1 MGKMMPDRA
10 PKTDKWTAR
19 ENNQKKS
26 GIFLIVSGLVQVTGT
41 SKTPGL
47 TEAIAPG
54 RKTKTL
60 ILDLSIETGNGAGN
74 DVLVWKSASYHKKV
88 TANRYA
94 GVDIHWDGKS
104 IATCKV
110 LDDGE
115 HHQHL
120 VKLTQAANAKF
131 AKKPKTATAKPKVAP
146 VKAEN
151 GTSLTAKG
159 GDPVEVEGGGSLKAG
174 GGARVEAEDGRPGR
188 WCGPRPDRSQSCEQ
202 KEAVNI
208 VLRVDLGG
216 PENILP
222 DMRLSALRPPCI
234 FGTGKTTNLG
244 AARAHEKAISQA
256 GAAPLCPACANVI
269 IRRQNARDAPFAF
282 RTEETNDKALGFFG
296 GNRGARRRQHG
307 SRTELS
313 QPAD

>member
-1 MGKMMPDRA
+1 MPSRA

-131 AKKPKTATAKPKVAP
+131 AKKPKTATAKPKVARP
-146 VKAEN
+146 SKPK
-151 GTSLTAKG
+151 TAPSPKRK
-159 GDPVEVEGGGSLKAG
+159 VA
-174 GGARVEAEDGRPGR
+174 AR
-188 WCGPRPDRSQSCEQ
+188 SKS
-202 KEAVNI
+202 
-208 VLRVDLGG
+208 
-216 PENILP
+216 
-222 DMRLSALRPPCI
+222 
-234 FGTGKTTNLG
+234 KTVAPSKRR
-244 AARAHEKAISQA
+244 AARASKPAARVA
-256 GAAPLCPACANVI
+256 GAG
-269 IRRQNARDAPFAF
+269 RARTA
-282 RTEETNDKALGFFG
+282 RKAASKKK
-296 GNRGARRRQHG
+296 R
-307 SRTELS
+307 
-313 QPAD
+313 